1 MSTPGAWLGRL
12 VRSGLGG
19 RERQELPLGTG
30 HDLNKRSAHQAN
42 HSLLPLSDLRYI
54 KKAKGERRNEIPVTR
69 PRVQGLCAWLLM
81 NCPGLSE
88 NRGFEGLMQEST
100 QAPAPAM
107 RPPGGGLDQ
116 AMAGSPWPCIPGDT
130 AGNSGGP
137 GGTSQ
142 PGRASAESTWT
153 KGKGRLP
160 EGLQGRAERGAA
172 ALGALVVEA
181 RGSSWHCR
189 GG

>member
-30 HDLNKRSAHQAN
+30 HDLKERSVHQTN

-100 QAPAPAM
+100 
-107 RPPGGGLDQ
+107 
-116 AMAGSPWPCIPGDT
+116 
-130 AGNSGGP
+130 
-137 GGTSQ
+137 
-142 PGRASAESTWT
+142 
-153 KGKGRLP
+153 
-160 EGLQGRAERGAA
+160 
-172 ALGALVVEA
+172 
-181 RGSSWHCR
+181 
-189 GG
+189 